1 LSGGGFSYK
10 TQRDT
15 RLIVWRIDGPQL
27 ELIEQS
33 LVHKLNGNCKRIHFK
48 NAMII
53 PRVFICELAAQFII
67 VCVATSS
74 KLYRIVFPIQ
84 LITSLAIYQQNPKF
98 KERTDQFMQELE
110 LDQRKLD
117 QRAKEFK
124 TLLKLETDNNALNL
138 ENQLIKDKL
147 ALITSQKLEV
157 ESKLDLSQKQVA
169 LCSAELLEKE
179 KLNDRTQAEN
189 VRLTTEL
196 VRADS
201 KNKSDQVLQVLL
213 TDQIQLFRNR
223 LKTIKSQSLILAAR
237 LQQENGKLTTDN
249 MQLQSQFEENR
260 SNQALVLENH
270 VQRICKLEIE
280 NAQNLTFK
288 RNFKFFLNENYPDLA
303 ANPNHASSGDG
314 GGQPKRQKHDG
325 SPKSENF
332 RILQ

>member
-1 LSGGGFSYK
+1 MNQTEDDS
-10 TQRDT
+10 
-15 RLIVWRIDGPQL
+15 
-27 ELIEQS
+27 S
-33 LVHKLNGNCKRIHFK
+33 LK
-48 NAMII
+48 
-53 PRVFICELAAQFII
+53 
-67 VCVATSS
+67 
-74 KLYRIVFPIQ
+74 

-110 LDQRKLD
+110 LLKLESQKKLD

-325 SPKSENF
+325 SSTSKIDPKFPSLMSVKIVKKENN
-332 RILQ
+332 